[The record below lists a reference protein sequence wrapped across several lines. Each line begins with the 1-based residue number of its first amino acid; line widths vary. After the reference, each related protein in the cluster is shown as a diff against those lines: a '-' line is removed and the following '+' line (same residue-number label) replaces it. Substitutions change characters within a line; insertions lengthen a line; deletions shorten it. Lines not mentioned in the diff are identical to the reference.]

1 MDSGDLMIAIALLG
15 AGLSLLSLRADY
27 LALRNYRA
35 GERRKQIESER
46 ANGTRIAALP
56 DVDATSRTMSKR
68 ASVDS
73 ENSLMH
79 SFFGHASSDM
89 ISS

>member
-27 LALRNYRA
+27 IALRNYRA
-35 GERRKQIESER
+35 GERKKYSESQR
-46 ANGTRIAALP
+46 ANGTRIADLP
-56 DVDATSRTMSKR
+56 DVGATSRTMSKR

-79 SFFGHASSDM
+79 SFLGHSCSNM